1 MSTNSNSYAE
11 IINNTKVMLAG
22 LAANAERV
30 GKRGIDQDFITKLAG
45 LYQEAQSIDNEQ
57 EALKARMKEK
67 TDQLKK
73 KMAEIEELFR
83 EAKKVVKLEMA
94 QTSWKEFGIPDQR

>member
-1 MSTNSNSYAE
+1 
-11 IINNTKVMLAG
+11 MLAG

-30 GKRGIDQDFITKLAG
+30 GKRGIDQDFITKLDG
-45 LYQEAQSIDNEQ
+45 LYQEALSIDNEQ
-57 EALKARMKEK
+57 EALKARVKEK

-73 KMAEIEELFR
+73 KMVEIEELFR